1 MGSLV
6 LWKFSYAVRRD
17 TASDIGKGDD
27 VMLCNPIF
35 MVALYAIYGVCN
47 YIYSATLYTADVL
60 PPIVQSA
67 VDEALAL
74 NQAQNIFLR
83 PRPSSARPFP
93 TLEDRELGTPVLY
106 NFCMPCPSSNH
117 QGFPHVNVVQIPP
130 A

>member
-1 MGSLV
+1 MPELLPCLYYHVYSEPVLCDEWNLVSLIIRMGSLV

-17 TASDIGKGDD
+17 TASDIGKG
-27 VMLCNPIF
+27 
-35 MVALYAIYGVCN
+35 
-47 YIYSATLYTADVL
+47 
-60 PPIVQSA
+60 
-67 VDEALAL
+67 DEALAL